1 MWSTATAS
9 LFAPSGVTTSPS
21 SQSPPYCRLV
31 VRTERSQRL
40 PSAEAIGCLRL
51 TEVDA
56 HTRAVTDNRMP
67 LTNPPIAN
75 KPDGV
80 TRAFTCIDA
89 LPAPAAIS
97 AVCGFDK
104 IVLFNLAMVV
114 PVGS

>member
-1 MWSTATAS
+1 MFGMARAIQ
-9 LFAPSGVTTSPS
+9 PPS
-21 SQSPPYCRLV
+21 SQPPPYCRLV

-40 PSAEAIGCLRL
+40 LSAEAIGCLRL

-75 KPDGV
+75 NPDGV